1 MSIAGRFIALL
12 AQHHDTPC
20 LFTAS
25 RSGAAPDEGCGE
37 QRVTEKRITRM
48 HVYLPPYDLTAASVR
63 RRSQRKMRG
72 WVCHGPLGRHACS
85 LLYLPHLPRPEQH
98 NTCSAHGARSAQA
111 LIAAHGESVQGAV
124 RVKMPAIARL
134 PLALLP
140 PSGAQNNARRYG
152 RACHEAGCGGDAR
165 SIHFSGSPQPMHY
178 PLQEQTRC
186 VSVLWAASLSPRK
199 CSCLDRY
206 FLCYPK
212 QLRAP
217 AQPHREPATLAS
229 YERPAVA
236 SSQPGAMRGRCTKV
250 RTGGEAATG
259 QFLDSAAGG
268 ARKAKC
274 IQWNACYDRSSL
286 AHRRAQGAR
295 LARQPAPQPNQP
307 PLPGYAYP
315 GSSCREGGGSR
326 DIKGALLQT
335 PRTYSTAPYSP
346 RQGPRF

>member
-25 RSGAAPDEGCGE
+25 RSGAAPEEECGE

-98 NTCSAHGARSAQA
+98 DTCSAHGAEARRRLLQHMVSPYRA
-111 LIAAHGESVQGAV
+111 LCGSKCLPLLGCPLRYCPHLALRIMPGAMGALVMRLGAV
-124 RVKMPAIARL
+124 ATPGAYTSLVPHNPCTTPFRSRRGVFL
-134 PLALLP
+134 C
-140 PSGAQNNARRYG
+140 SGQRRYR
-152 RACHEAGCGGDAR
+152 RASAAVLIIISCVIPNSCAPRR
-165 SIHFSGSPQPMHY
+165 SPTESQQ
-178 PLQEQTRC
+178 PLQVMSDQ
-186 VSVLWAASLSPRK
+186 
-199 CSCLDRY
+199 
-206 FLCYPK
+206 LC
-212 QLRAP
+212 
-217 AQPHREPATLAS
+217 
-229 YERPAVA
+229 A